1 MKAGKKSAAEV
12 KKEFLASFEGEHGNH
27 DGVVTQ
33 VRVSQ
38 QLTCCTERPLP
49 APKGPSV
56 GRTVLFATQDEWLQ
70 YYEAIS
76 CSIDSDDY
84 FGAMIVSTW
93 RCLKVS
99 WIVDPDSEI
108 LPDARPDLWMSR
120 GPRAHCAQ
128 EQKADGR
135 LVPAVTYVSSTEVN
149 RLEKML
155 RDAVFRKVR
164 TGTGISG
171 LLLPLS
177 L

>member
-1 MKAGKKSAAEV
+1 
-12 KKEFLASFEGEHGNH
+12 
-27 DGVVTQ
+27 
-33 VRVSQ
+33 
-38 QLTCCTERPLP
+38 
-49 APKGPSV
+49 
-56 GRTVLFATQDEWLQ
+56 
-70 YYEAIS
+70 
-76 CSIDSDDY
+76 
-84 FGAMIVSTW
+84 
-93 RCLKVS
+93 
-99 WIVDPDSEI
+99 
-108 LPDARPDLWMSR
+108 MSR

-164 TGTGISG
+164 SGTGVSG